1 MGSTAS
7 STVNSAEVKSFVE
20 QAIASNAV
28 VVFSKTYCPYC
39 AKAKKALADA
49 GAKDVKVFELNA
61 MGSQGAA
68 IQQYIAEKTGRTTV
82 PSVFIDG
89 NPIGGGNETAA
100 LHLSG
105 KLTPLLVQAGAVKA
119 SN

>member
-7 STVNSAEVKSFVE
+7 STANSAEIISFVD
-20 QAIASNAV
+20 QAISSNAV

-49 GAKDVKVFELNA
+49 GAKDVKVFELNK
-61 MGSQGAA
+61 MGFRGAA
-68 IQQYIAEKTGRTTV
+68 IQSYLADKTGRTTV

-89 NPIGGGNETAA
+89 NPIGGGDETAA

-105 KLTPLLVQAGAVKA
+105 KLTPLLVQAGALKE